1 MAKITMRRGKF
12 DGINAVANKNGLIVA
27 LAIDPRGS
35 LKKAIARAKS
45 SEASDAEVIEFKSL
59 VAQILTT
66 YTSAILLDPVYGR
79 VPSTHREQTCGLLL
93 TYESSSDEAA
103 VKGRLP
109 DLFPEWSVLRL
120 KAAGADA
127 IKICLYYDP
136 DDATEINTIKQAF
149 VERVGAECRANDI
162 AFFLEPIC
170 YSDVI
175 GDEQSLAFAR
185 VKPYKVTQYIGEFS
199 QPQYGVDVLMVEVP
213 VNVRYVAG
221 STANTEGIVVYTRE
235 EAKEHFR
242 AAAAQSQKPFMYL
255 SAGVTYEVFC
265 ETIELAGEAGTPFS
279 GALCGRAMWQGG
291 VLEYGKGS
299 AEAVRSWLK
308 HAGIEGMQELNTVI
322 ARGGKPWWNFYGG
335 LENIEVVG

>member
-1 MAKITMRRGKF
+1 MRRGKF
-12 DGINAVANKNGLIVA
+12 DGINAVANKNGRIVA

-35 LKKAIARAKS
+35 LKKAIAKAKG

-59 VAQILTT
+59 VAEVLTPH
-66 YTSAILLDPVYGR
+66 TSAILLDPVYGR
-79 VPSTHREQTCGLLL
+79 RPSTHRAKTCGLLL
-93 TYESSSDEAA
+93 TYESSSDDAA

-109 DLFPEWSVLRL
+109 DLFSEWSVLRL

-127 IKICLYYDP
+127 IKVCLYYDP

-170 YSDVI
+170 YSDAI

-185 VKPYKVTQYIGEFS
+185 IKPHKVTKYIWEFS

-221 STANTEGIVVYTRE
+221 STANTEGLVVYTAR
-235 EAKEHFR
+235 KR
-242 AAAAQSQKPFMYL
+242 RNI
-255 SAGVTYEVFC
+255 SARR
-265 ETIELAGEAGTPFS
+265 P
-279 GALCGRAMWQGG
+279 RRRRN
-291 VLEYGKGS
+291 
-299 AEAVRSWLK
+299 RSC
-308 HAGIEGMQELNTVI
+308 T
-322 ARGGKPWWNFYGG
+322 
-335 LENIEVVG
+335 